1 MIERFVM
8 NKNSIKNE
16 TNIEKIVE
24 RAAIFLFSETNIYF
38 SVNQK
43 WAIRYWKKYAQG
55 KTSNIFCKWLKS
67 CSDRKKSVSFMY
79 IYVFN
84 GNWKLKKYYTITQF
98 LNS

>member
-8 NKNSIKNE
+8 NKNNIQNE

-24 RAAIFLFSETNIYF
+24 QATIFLFSETNMYF

-43 WAIRYWKKYAQG
+43 WTIRYWKKYAQG
-55 KTSNIFCKWLKS
+55 KKSNIFCRWLKS
-67 CSDRKKSVSFMY
+67 CNDRKKSVSFMY